1 MELVHEIQTLPIDK
15 LTPYEKN
22 ARRHAADD
30 VDAIAASIQEFGFS
44 DPIGVWGDRN
54 LIVEGHGRLLA
65 AKKLG
70 MTEVPCIR
78 LDHLSD
84 SQRKAYALAHNRTA
98 ELSDWDAELLTL
110 ELGDI
115 SDIDMTRLG
124 FDFPDGEEAA
134 SWFDREHKDG
144 AAREEGN
151 EDYNEFL
158 DKFEAKKTTDDCY
171 TPDNVY
177 DAVADWVAK
186 EYKLDRKNFRRPFYP
201 GGDYQREQYAETD
214 IVVDNPPFSI
224 LAEIVSFYAEH
235 GVRFFLFAPALT
247 LFSSS
252 SSSSACAVCC
262 KVAIVYENGASVSTS
277 FLTNLEPLRFRTAPD
292 LYAAVRAA
300 DEANAAGKT
309 RPGFTYP
316 VELVTPSILGQLSRY
331 GVYFGCGRESTAR
344 VCELD
349 AQRDAGAS
357 IYGNGYLI
365 SERKANELR
374 EALRIVDE
382 RKEAERQEAEK
393 KAAEKRAEYV
403 WTLSDREREIVR
415 SLI

>member
-1 MELVHEIQTLPIDK
+1 MELVHEIQTLPISS

-30 VDAIAASIQEFGFS
+30 VDAIAASIQEFGFA

-134 SWFDREHKDG
+134 SWFDRSQKDG

-151 EDYNEFL
+151 KDYNEFL

-171 TPDNVY
+171 TPDNIY
-177 DAVADWVAK
+177 DAVADWVVK
-186 EYKLDRKNFRRPFYP
+186 EYKLDRQNFRRPFYP
-201 GGDYQREQYAETD
+201 GGDYQHEQYAETD

-224 LAEIVSFYAEH
+224 LAEIIQFYNDK
-235 GVRFFLFAPALT
+235 GIRFFLFAPALL

-252 SSSSACAVCC
+252 SSSSACAIACSVS
-262 KVAIVYENGASVSTS
+262 VTYENGAKVSTS
-277 FLTNLEPLRFRTAPD
+277 FLTNMEDLRFRTAPD
-292 LYAAVRAA
+292 LYAAVHAA
-300 DEANAAGKT
+300 DEVNTAGKKL
-309 RPGFTYP
+309 PGYSYP
-316 VELVTPSILGQLSRY
+316 PELVTASMLGQLSKY
-331 GVYFGCGRESTAR
+331 GVYFAAGRESTAKITK
-344 VCELD
+344 LD
-349 AQRDAGAS
+349 SQQGTES
-357 IYGNGYLI
+357 QIYGNGYLI
-365 SERKANELR
+365 SERKAAEK
-374 EALRIVDE
+374 
-382 RKEAERQEAEK
+382 KEAER
-393 KAAEKRAEYV
+393 KAAEKKEAERKLEHV
-403 WTLSDREREIVR
+403 WTLSDRERDIIR